1 MRPFT
6 YERATEPAEA
16 IAAVSKSPDAAF
28 IAGGTELVNWLKEG
42 IAEPGLL
49 VDINALPL
57 DAIEIVQGCVRIGA
71 LARMSDVA
79 AHQEVRARLPAVCEA
94 LDLSASAQLRNMASI
109 GGNLLQRTRC
119 PYFRAETALPCNK
132 RAPGTGCSAL
142 TGSTRAAAI
151 FGTSEHCVA
160 THPSDL
166 AVALAALDAYARVR
180 GPAGDRMIPV
190 TQFYRLPGHDP
201 SRDTVLGHGELIVQ
215 IDVPVSPLAATS
227 RYLKLRERSSYEFA
241 LVSVAAAVELEG
253 NHISDVRL
261 ALGGVAS
268 QPWRMVSAEREL
280 IGATLE
286 PAKLRAA
293 IEATFIHAKPLPEN
307 GFKLELAKRAAL
319 RALLMAAGK
328 V

>member
-1 MRPFT
+1 MRTFAF
-6 YERATEPAEA
+6 ERATEPAQA
-16 IAAVSKSPDAAF
+16 IAAVSKSADAAF

-42 IAEPGLL
+42 IAEPGLI

-57 DAIEIVQGCVRIGA
+57 DTIEVIEGCVRIGA

-79 AHQEVRARLPAVCEA
+79 ANPEVRARLPAIAEA
-94 LDLSASAQLRNMASI
+94 LESSASAQLRNMASM

-132 RAPGTGCSAL
+132 RVPGSGCSAL

-166 AVALAALDAYARVR
+166 AVALAALDAYVRVR
-180 GPAGDRMIPV
+180 GPAGARLIPV

-201 SRDTVLGHGELIVQ
+201 SRDTVLGHGELIVE
-215 IDVPVSPLAATS
+215 IDVPLSPVAATS
-227 RYLKLRERSSYEFA
+227 RYLKVRERTSYEFA

-253 NHISDVRL
+253 NHIADVRL
-261 ALGGVAS
+261 ALGGVAPM
-268 QPWRMVSAEREL
+268 PWRMVNAERDL
-280 IGATLE
+280 IGVTLE

-293 IEATFIHAKPLPEN
+293 LESTFFHAKPLPEN
-307 GFKLELAKRAAL
+307 GFKIELTKRAAL

-328 V
+328 A